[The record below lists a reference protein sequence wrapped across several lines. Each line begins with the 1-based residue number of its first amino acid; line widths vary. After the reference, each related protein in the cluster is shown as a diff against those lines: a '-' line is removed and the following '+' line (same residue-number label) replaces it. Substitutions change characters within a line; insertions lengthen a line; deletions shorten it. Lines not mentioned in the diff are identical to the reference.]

1 MGTISPEHVELSIK
15 NYKKYMYKIK
25 NSGSV
30 VLGKYGCMASSDYH
44 SQHQLPCY
52 GSAKYASGLGVKDF
66 VKQISYN
73 EMTKKGIAKF
83 GQTGYVLSKYENL
96 IGHSRSIKIKMRKK

>member
-1 MGTISPEHVELSIK
+1 MEVATK
-15 NYKKYMYKIK
+15 NPKRYWKHIT
-25 NSGSV
+25 NAGSV

-44 SQHQLPCY
+44 SQHQLPTH
-52 GSAKYASGLGVKDF
+52 GSAKYSSGLGVKDF
-66 VKQISYN
+66 IKQISYN
-73 EMTKKGIAKF
+73 EMKKGIAKF

>member
-1 MGTISPEHVELSIK
+1 M
-15 NYKKYMYKIK
+15 
-25 NSGSV
+25 
-30 VLGKYGCMASSDYH
+30 LGKYGWMASSDYH
-44 SQHQLPCY
+44 SQLQLPTH
-52 GSAKYASGLGVKDF
+52 GSAKYASGHGVKDF

-73 EMTKKGIAKF
+73 EMTKKGIAKI